1 MQCDSRSLRG
11 VIPALVTPIDG
22 QGDVDERSL
31 EHLIRFQLDAGVH
44 GIFVGGSSGEVALL
58 DGAQRATLVKVA
70 VGMVAGAVPVLVGAV
85 DTGTRRVI
93 EQARK
98 AVALGADAVVVT
110 APFYVRPNPREIVEH
125 FRLVQAALGHPVVA
139 YDIPSAVGSRLTP
152 DIVEELAASKL
163 VVGLKDSSGDLV
175 TFREIV
181 RRTRRMDRQGS
192 FPVLSGSEL
201 LADVAIELGAHG
213 LVPGLAN
220 VDPHG
225 YVRLFHAASTADRA
239 KARAE
244 QDRLA
249 KLFEIISV
257 ADLGRIGFTAGALGA
272 FKAALALRGI
282 ITNGATNVPLSAL
295 NERELEA
302 IARILHETGL
312 APDVPLHVEVA

>member
-1 MQCDSRSLRG
+1 VQCDSRSLRG

-22 QGDVDERSL
+22 QGDVDKRSL
-31 EHLIRFQLDAGVH
+31 ESLIRFQLDAGVQ

-58 DGAQRATLVKVA
+58 DSTQRGTLVKVA
-70 VGMVAGAVPVLVGAV
+70 VGIVAGAVPVLVGAV

-93 EQARK
+93 EHARK
-98 AVALGADAVVVT
+98 AVALGADGVVVT
-110 APFYVRPNPREIVEH
+110 APFYVRPNAREIVEH

-152 DIVEELAASKL
+152 DIVEELATSKF

-175 TFREIV
+175 TFREIL
-181 RRTRRMDRQGS
+181 RRTRRLGG

-225 YVRLFHAASTADRA
+225 YLRLFHAASTGDRV
-239 KARAE
+239 KARTE
-244 QDRLA
+244 QERLA

-282 ITNGATNVPLSAL
+282 ISNGVTNVPLSGL
-295 NERELEA
+295 IDRELEA
-302 IARILHETGL
+302 VASILHATGL
-312 APDVPLHVEVA
+312 VPDVPLHVEVA